1 MSSSDSEGDCTGCGY
16 GIVEVVDGL
25 KCCFDTIEFV
35 RFVEPLVVTPD
46 SIIDLDG
53 E

>member
-1 MSSSDSEGDCTGCGY
+1 LSSSNSEGDCTGCGY

-25 KCCFDTIEFV
+25 KCSFDTIEFV
-35 RFVEPLVVTPD
+35 SFVEPLVVTAD
-46 SIIDLDG
+46 SLIDLDG